1 MYIILN
7 SELTVTSFL
16 SPSAKRSVPDF
27 RKLKIR
33 MLYYFL
39 FILVKHVLIT
49 YLIDVSIILVVFSG
63 ERVKPLVIGKSQ
75 KPWCFKSVTID
86 GLPVTYMA
94 NKKAW
99 MNGHLYK
106 EWMRWF
112 DKKMT
117 GCKVLLFVDNAL
129 SVRYL
134 ELTIRQN
141 QWPFSAT
148 VRID

>member
-27 RKLKIR
+27 RKLRIR
-33 MLYYFL
+33 MLYYF

-75 KPWCFKSVTID
+75 KP
-86 GLPVTYMA
+86 
-94 NKKAW
+94 
-99 MNGHLYK
+99 
-106 EWMRWF
+106 
-112 DKKMT
+112 
-117 GCKVLLFVDNAL
+117 
-129 SVRYL
+129 
-134 ELTIRQN
+134 
-141 QWPFSAT
+141 
-148 VRID
+148 